1 MAALRDQPKL
11 LEEYEKKLEDLAT
24 ILEND
29 DSDMNLDLR
38 AQKLTDS
45 MNKIARELLPKK
57 VPIRLDLPW
66 RNDLEILSLKSQR
79 NNLKNCQ
86 NDKAEFRRLSTLIK
100 KRANA
105 LRSEFYLK
113 QAEGINLAA
122 QSRDLEKLFRRAT
135 NHDAFNQAAAPPA
148 ARADFRGHFGRHFNK
163 QHPESSPQELDEMPD
178 YLIKALD
185 DALDPLLPDI
195 LIAEPPTQDE
205 VTAAIKGLKARK
217 ASEDVA
223 PELLK
228 AALECPSFMAHLT
241 DLYGEI
247 WEKKSIPLHWRYA
260 RLKALYKNKG
270 KADDAGNYR
279 GISVGSTQLK
289 VLCVII
295 LTRMREWYEGNL
307 SEGQYGFRAKRGCQD
322 AIYGLKR
329 VQQIYHHQL
338 KKLFCG
344 FIDLKAAFD
353 WVPREWMFKSIR
365 NRNIKGDPKISENL
379 QLFEGIYKETYNY
392 IDGDDQDQ
400 AFRTTSGVRQGG
412 VESPCLFNLYL
423 DYMVRIFEKEAKEKK
438 LGVSIKF
445 RIQSQATDRTQRSEH
460 PGADKGDLWLL
471 WLGFADDLAILAD
484 SAEELQQAL
493 EILYSIFTRFGLQM
507 SLVKTETMIMSADIE
522 EENYPESICTLDG
535 QKLKNVKTFKY
546 LGQKFQFNEPY
557 TASVE
562 LLTRKMSAIT
572 SFYKDD
578 KFFKNHAVSIKTR
591 LKIYDSLFR
600 SKLTYACQTWSTTQA
615 ALKPIEAAYRQ
626 NLRCLVRGG
635 QSRRLTPLKEDLP
648 EDHED
653 QKFDQAYI
661 YSNAKI
667 LEITKARPLKE
678 FIEEMQLNWYAH
690 VIRLPNNSNIKRLTF
705 PDHPGKGCRRGQ
717 GLLTLQKS
725 ITSRFDRT
733 ESQINQ
739 ACLYRKQHELLPY
752 MKVKEKLLEN

>member
-1 MAALRDQPKL
+1 MMSSSGAGNLATRNETPLAGERVHGTNRKTRTKTDADDSEKNRHSSVLFIVEPNSRRKRKIYEKVRTMTLNIQTCSDKYEDRLDEICQLGSRKKLSIMVLTEFRRRGLDSREVRLEDGTTWDVYWTGFKSKREYGVAICLKRERKLEFLGRSSAAESSERLMWVDIRLCGINIRVFAAYAPTNCPDTKGNPAARATFWRNLKALAADLPSKTEALYLGDFNSTTTLVRPMEHTNFGKEKDYNVDFTCNENGEQLTSFCAENGLALLNSFFTHKKSHLLTHISNSNNENANKTLDYCLSTQMMARFCHDCQVKPGYLNETSISSDHRCLIQRWRIPLRKRDRQPKKKKKKPSPDLAALRDQPKL

-57 VPIRLDLPW
+57 VPTRLDLPW

-247 WEKKSIPLHWRYA
+247 WGKKSIPLHWRYA

-329 VQQIYHHQL
+329 VQQIYHH
-338 KKLFCG
+338 
-344 FIDLKAAFD
+344 
-353 WVPREWMFKSIR
+353 
-365 NRNIKGDPKISENL
+365 
-379 QLFEGIYKETYNY
+379 
-392 IDGDDQDQ
+392 
-400 AFRTTSGVRQGG
+400 
-412 VESPCLFNLYL
+412 
-423 DYMVRIFEKEAKEKK
+423 
-438 LGVSIKF
+438 
-445 RIQSQATDRTQRSEH
+445 
-460 PGADKGDLWLL
+460 
-471 WLGFADDLAILAD
+471 
-484 SAEELQQAL
+484 
-493 EILYSIFTRFGLQM
+493 
-507 SLVKTETMIMSADIE
+507 
-522 EENYPESICTLDG
+522 
-535 QKLKNVKTFKY
+535 
-546 LGQKFQFNEPY
+546 
-557 TASVE
+557 
-562 LLTRKMSAIT
+562 
-572 SFYKDD
+572 
-578 KFFKNHAVSIKTR
+578 
-591 LKIYDSLFR
+591 
-600 SKLTYACQTWSTTQA
+600 
-615 ALKPIEAAYRQ
+615 
-626 NLRCLVRGG
+626 
-635 QSRRLTPLKEDLP
+635 
-648 EDHED
+648 
-653 QKFDQAYI
+653 
-661 YSNAKI
+661 
-667 LEITKARPLKE
+667 
-678 FIEEMQLNWYAH
+678 
-690 VIRLPNNSNIKRLTF
+690 
-705 PDHPGKGCRRGQ
+705 
-717 GLLTLQKS
+717 
-725 ITSRFDRT
+725 
-733 ESQINQ
+733 
-739 ACLYRKQHELLPY
+739 
-752 MKVKEKLLEN
+752 